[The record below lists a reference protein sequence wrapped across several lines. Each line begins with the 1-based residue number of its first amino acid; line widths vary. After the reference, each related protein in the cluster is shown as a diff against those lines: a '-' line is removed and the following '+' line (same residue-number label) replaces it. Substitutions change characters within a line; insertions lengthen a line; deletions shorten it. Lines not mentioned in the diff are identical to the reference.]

1 MSTLNR
7 PSRGGDIGGGCHSE
21 PPSAAQATI
30 GTAGLAGTPRLDFE
44 AWTAFLRTS
53 CGNQPEVID
62 ASAFAGWVR
71 PLRICGLAAAALK
84 IECGSPPMDLG
95 RDAYR
100 SERTH
105 RDARFAGADYYYAV
119 FQVAGRSV
127 FTQNDEVTQLAVGD
141 VALLDAARPAACS
154 AGDVQW
160 LRLQLPRQT
169 LISHLGF
176 EPQGGLHA
184 RAATSPARLLFDLV
198 RDADK
203 ADGLATSA
211 ADSYMQLAIYDL
223 IGALFAPSDPSP
235 VSRHADRL
243 FARIRD
249 IIKDGF
255 ADPDFGPREA
265 AAETGISLRYIQK
278 LFTARGTRFV
288 WITPRAFCIAARRW
302 RQASLSARSRTTA
315 ASATTPIS
323 REDFAI
329 ASATRQAVAPDEK
342 QCAPVRAKGRHGHTT
357 SGLRQFRSCP
367 QDRSRS
373 SRRIKSRACV
383 RLMREPAC
391 GRGPPAT
398 KSGGCR

>member
-1 MSTLNR
+1 MMHVSDDFVRT
-7 PSRGGDIGGGCHSE
+7 H
-21 PPSAAQATI
+21 Q
-30 GTAGLAGTPRLDFE
+30 LDFE
-44 AWTAFLRTS
+44 GWRAFLRTS

-84 IECGSPPMDLG
+84 IECGFAASELG
-95 RDAYR
+95 RSAYR

-127 FTQNDEVTQLAVGD
+127 FTQNDEFAQLAVGD

-169 LISHLGF
+169 LISHFGF

-184 RAATSPARLLFDLV
+184 RAATSAARLLFDLV

-203 ADGLATSA
+203 ADGLAASA

-223 IGALFAPSDPSP
+223 IGALFAPSDAWP
-235 VSRHADRL
+235 VSRHTDKL

-249 IIKDGF
+249 VIKNGF
-255 ADPDFGPREA
+255 ADPDFGPYEVA
-265 AAETGISLRYIQK
+265 AKTGISLRYLQK
-278 LFTARGTRFV
+278 LFTQRGMTCSEFIYSLRLDHAARLLHRRASLGRNQPLSEIAYACGFRDYTHFARRFRHRFGYPPGGRAEGETV
-288 WITPRAFCIAARRW
+288 RAGAGERAPRAH
-302 RQASLSARSRTTA
+302 
-315 ASATTPIS
+315 
-323 REDFAI
+323 D
-329 ASATRQAVAPDEK
+329 
-342 QCAPVRAKGRHGHTT
+342 VR
-357 SGLRQFRSCP
+357 
-367 QDRSRS
+367 
-373 SRRIKSRACV
+373 
-383 RLMREPAC
+383 
-391 GRGPPAT
+391 PPAV
-398 KSGGCR
+398 